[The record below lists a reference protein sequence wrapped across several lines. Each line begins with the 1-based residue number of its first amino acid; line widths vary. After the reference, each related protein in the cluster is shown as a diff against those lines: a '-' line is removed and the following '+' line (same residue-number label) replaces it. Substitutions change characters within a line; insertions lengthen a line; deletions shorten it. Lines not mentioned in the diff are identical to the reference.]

1 MQFGFES
8 KLNRQYKKGF
18 ILIDTL
24 VTDFSDFVWLFDI
37 AEKCEEFV
45 IGMLDEEAYS
55 RFYGIDK
62 KTQYEL
68 TKKFIAHVDCITEVV
83 ELLLDQLDYQK
94 IYELVGFDVLC
105 VGSQYGLKY
114 QQDIKFFEAE
124 NVKVISVAPEG
135 MAFSQNLPVLEYAL
149 DRLVHNQK
157 LVLWGTG
164 AYFDYYMSKYGEK
177 YPPVF
182 AVDNRESLW
191 GTLKTGVEIKS
202 PSDLFEMQPDETF
215 VMVCVKD
222 YESVVNQLMEHGL
235 YDYRTLSF
243 HPVIAAVEE
252 FAIAN
257 AKDQKVLDRTHEINY
272 ALLEELMKL
281 CDKYGADYYL
291 MFGSLLGALR
301 HQDIIPWDNDID
313 TIMKRTDF
321 DKIKNHYD
329 ELSDGFY
336 WLGND
341 MLYNKKH
348 FDCVDRIAY
357 KKAFINHNHSMN
369 EYYGNNY
376 NSIHLDMLL
385 LDKTYDNFW
394 GKLQKV
400 ELGILY
406 GLMNAYRHKD
416 LFDDYSMGMRV
427 INGLMRFLGKLVPL
441 SWLKKRADKVARRFD
456 DDPNAPY
463 WFMSNDVWAKLF
475 QLYPLSM
482 FDGYKAVPFGK
493 YTVKIANE
501 PEKMCTML
509 FGNYMQVP
517 PYSMRVPHLG
527 RIVMKASDYVFEE
540 PVRIGKYHER

>member
-8 KLNRQYKKGF
+8 KLNKQYKKGF

-62 KTQYEL
+62 NTQYEL
-68 TKKFIAHVDCITEVV
+68 VKKFIAHIDCVTEVV

-94 IYELVGFDVLC
+94 IYELVGFDMLC

-114 QQDIKFFEAE
+114 QQDIKFFETN
-124 NVKVISVAPEG
+124 NVEVISAAPEG
-135 MAFSQNLPVLEYAL
+135 IACSQNLPVLEYAL

-177 YPPVF
+177 YPPSF

-191 GTLKTGVEIKS
+191 GTVKMGVKIKS
-202 PSDLFEMQPDETF
+202 PSDLFKLQANEAF
-215 VMVCVKD
+215 VMICVKD

-257 AKDQKVLDRTHEINY
+257 AKDQEVLDRTHEINY
-272 ALLEELMKL
+272 ALLEQLMKL

-301 HQDIIPWDNDID
+301 HQGIIPWDNDID

-329 ELSDGFY
+329 ELSDDFY

-341 MLYNKKH
+341 MLYNKKY
-348 FDCVDRIAY
+348 FDFVDRIAY
-357 KKAFINHNHSMN
+357 KKAYITHNHSMN

-517 PYSMRVPHLG
+517 PYSMRVPHFG
-527 RIVMKASDYVFEE
+527 RILMKASDYVFEE

>member
-8 KLNRQYKKGF
+8 KLNKQYKKGF

-24 VTDFSDFVWLFDI
+24 GTDFSDFVWLFDI

-62 KTQYEL
+62 NTQYEL
-68 TKKFIAHVDCITEVV
+68 IKKFIAHIDCVTEVV

-94 IYELVGFDVLC
+94 IYELVGFDMLC

-114 QQDIKFFEAE
+114 QQDIKFFETN
-124 NVKVISVAPEG
+124 NVEVISAAPEG
-135 MAFSQNLPVLEYAL
+135 IACSQNLPVLEYAL
-149 DRLVHNQK
+149 DRLVQNQK

-177 YPPVF
+177 YSPSF

-191 GTLKTGVEIKS
+191 GTVKMGVKIKS
-202 PSDLFEMQPDETF
+202 PSDLFKLQANEAF
-215 VMVCVKD
+215 VMICVKD
-222 YESVVNQLMEHGL
+222 YKSVVNQLMEHGL

-257 AKDQKVLDRTHEINY
+257 AKDQEVLDRTHEINY

-329 ELSDGFY
+329 ELSDDFY

-341 MLYNKKH
+341 MLYNKKY
-348 FDCVDRIAY
+348 FDSVERIAY
-357 KKAFINHNHSMN
+357 KKAYITHNHSMN

-376 NSIHLDMLL
+376 NSIHLDILL

-427 INGLMRFLGKLVPL
+427 LNGLMRFLGKLVPL

-482 FDGYKAVPFGK
+482 FDGYKVVPFGK
-493 YTVKIANE
+493 YKAKIANE

-509 FGNYMQVP
+509 FGDYMCIP
-517 PYSMRVPHLG
+517 PYSMRVPHFG
-527 RIVMKASDYVFEE
+527 RILMKASDYVFEE